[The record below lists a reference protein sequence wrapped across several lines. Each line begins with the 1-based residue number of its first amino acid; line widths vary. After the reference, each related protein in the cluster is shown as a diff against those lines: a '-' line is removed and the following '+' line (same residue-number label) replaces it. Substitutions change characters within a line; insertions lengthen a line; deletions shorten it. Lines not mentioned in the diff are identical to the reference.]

1 MVYPY
6 YCSLLLCFLI
16 LFFFFKQKTA
26 YEMRISDWSS
36 DVCSSDLGRRSQA
49 ALNYINTTSYRHGK
63 ATELDI
69 SANLVGDSS
78 QWFELPGGPV
88 RFAIGAEYR
97 RETASYAYDD
107 LVSSGATFLN
117 AIPAFNPPS
126 FAVKEAYGEIDVP
139 IFRDKPF
146 LNELSVN
153 GAARVAD
160 YKGSVGTVWAY
171 NFGGIYSP
179 IPDIKFRVNYSHSVR
194 APTLEIGREHV

>member
-1 MVYPY
+1 
-6 YCSLLLCFLI
+6 
-16 LFFFFKQKTA
+16 
-26 YEMRISDWSS
+26 MRISDWSS
-36 DVCSSDLGRRSQA
+36 DVCSS
-49 ALNYINTTSYRHGK
+49 
-63 ATELDI
+63 
-69 SANLVGDSS
+69 
-78 QWFELPGGPV
+78 
-88 RFAIGAEYR
+88 
-97 RETASYAYDD
+97 D

-194 APTLEIGREHV
+194 APTLGDLYASPSQDFASRSEEHTSELQSLMRISYAVFCLKKK

>member
-1 MVYPY
+1 MSIY
-6 YCSLLLCFLI
+6 
-16 LFFFFKQKTA
+16 
-26 YEMRISDWSS
+26 
-36 DVCSSDLGRRSQA
+36 
-49 ALNYINTTSYRHGK
+49 
-63 ATELDI
+63 
-69 SANLVGDSS
+69 
-78 QWFELPGGPV
+78 
-88 RFAIGAEYR
+88 
-97 RETASYAYDD
+97 
-107 LVSSGATFLN
+107 

-194 APTLEIGREHV
+194 APTLGDLDRKSTRLNYSHSCATRMPSSA